1 MGLLCV
7 LSLVLLC
14 VTIAT
19 SAAQCAAIGTPC
31 ANYTDCCDD
40 GNGVGCTLPTVYNP
54 RVPALCASCANGI
67 TAHNC
72 TTDADCC
79 GNAPYP
85 HKGWCRWDRVLPYS
99 AIQFCAECQPNG
111 GPCGP
116 PDIAPGFD
124 QSACCSYAG
133 QACNTTPTN
142 GLWLCYG
149 PTSPTT
155 NTPAPSPNVP
165 PTRAPTLVKASSDG
179 SRVDTTWPRL
189 IVLFLVMFLLL

>member
-1 MGLLCV
+1 MWLLRV
-7 LSLVLLC
+7 LSLVLLYALSC
-14 VTIAT
+14 AGFDAT
-19 SAAQCAAIGTPC
+19 TQCGAIGTPC
-31 ANYTDCCDD
+31 TNYTDCCDD
-40 GNGVGCTLPTVYNP
+40 GNGVGCTLPTVFNP
-54 RVPALCASCANGI
+54 RLSALCASCKSGI

-85 HKGWCRWDRVLPYS
+85 HKGWCRWDRVFPYS
-99 AIQFCAECQPNG
+99 DIRFCAECQPNG

-149 PTSPTT
+149 PTTA
-155 NTPAPSPNVP
+155 TPAPSV
-165 PTRAPTLVKASSDG
+165 PTRAPTLVKASNTG
-179 SRVDTTWPRL
+179 SRTDGVWPKL
-189 IVLFLVMFLLL
+189 IVLALVLFLVL